1 MKKIAALVCVTLFAS
16 SCASL
21 YSETVYMA
29 DFRPYSEAGFL
40 ISPALSINESYKSIG
55 MLEIEFKPGIRG
67 KNSARKVFYKP
78 SYNEMID
85 KLVGQAVTVG
95 ANAILGIKIIADHNT
110 NHYTASGFAV
120 KIDGKPIPKIQK
132 PTQNPKIQERP
143 LFILTRGRV
152 PWGDFPSDDVTI
164 LYLDEKTGKY
174 ITQKEFIKK
183 YGDEKL
189 QELNDKICVTE

>member
-1 MKKIAALVCVTLFAS
+1 MKKIVLLICIALVTS

-40 ISPALSINESYKSIG
+40 ISPALSISESYKSIG
-55 MLEIEFKPGIRG
+55 TLEIEFKPGVRG

-95 ANAILGIKIIADHNT
+95 ANAILGIKIIT
-110 NHYTASGFAV
+110 
-120 KIDGKPIPKIQK
+120 II
-132 PTQNPKIQERP
+132 RP
-143 LFILTRGRV
+143 PDLR
-152 PWGDFPSDDVTI
+152 
-164 LYLDEKTGKY
+164 
-174 ITQKEFIKK
+174 
-183 YGDEKL
+183 
-189 QELNDKICVTE
+189 